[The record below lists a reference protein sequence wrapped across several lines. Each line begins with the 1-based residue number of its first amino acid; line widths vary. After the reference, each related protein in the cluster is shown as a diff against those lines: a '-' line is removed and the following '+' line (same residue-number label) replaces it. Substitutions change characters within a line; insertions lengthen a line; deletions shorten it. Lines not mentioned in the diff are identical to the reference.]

1 MIYKNKPYLCD
12 MKTSKDY
19 IAEDFTATIPVADY
33 MAHYRDAEKF
43 IGFCRQCRRY
53 NTCWACPPFAFD
65 VDQYLSHYELALIIG
80 TKITP
85 SYPEKITDTIS
96 YGNELMETERKR
108 TDDLLLELEKTHN
121 GRAFFPGS
129 CLLCS
134 SCTRAE
140 GKPCLYPK
148 RVRPSLEACG
158 FDIGKTSSELLNRV
172 EMGRAWENAGV
183 SNTGQWNIL
192 HSERACQSQY
202 CLLNISIILILNW
215 QSNNCKF

>member
-33 MAHYRDAEKF
+33 IAHYRDAEKF

-53 NTCWACPPFAFD
+53 NTCWTCPPFAFD
-65 VDQYLSHYELALIIG
+65 VDQYLSQYELALIIG

-85 SYPEKITDTIS
+85 LYPDKITDTIS
-96 YGNELMETERKR
+96 YGNGLMEMERKR
-108 TDDLLLELEKTHN
+108 TDDLLLKLEKTHN

-134 SCTRAE
+134 SCTRA
-140 GKPCLYPK
+140 GRKPCLSPE

-158 FDIGKTSSELLNRV
+158 FDIGKTSSD
-172 EMGRAWENAGV
+172 
-183 SNTGQWNIL
+183 
-192 HSERACQSQY
+192 
-202 CLLNISIILILNW
+202 LLNIELKWGEHGKMPEYLMLVSGIFFTPQDHSKLNVV
-215 QSNNCKF
+215 F

>member
-85 SYPEKITDTIS
+85 CI
-96 YGNELMETERKR
+96 RKKSR
-108 TDDLLLELEKTHN
+108 IPFLT
-121 GRAFFPGS
+121 A
-129 CLLCS
+129 
-134 SCTRAE
+134 
-140 GKPCLYPK
+140 
-148 RVRPSLEACG
+148 
-158 FDIGKTSSELLNRV
+158 TS
-172 EMGRAWENAGV
+172 
-183 SNTGQWNIL
+183 
-192 HSERACQSQY
+192 
-202 CLLNISIILILNW
+202 
-215 QSNNCKF
+215 

>member
-1 MIYKNKPYLCD
+1 MPR
-12 MKTSKDY
+12 SSS
-19 IAEDFTATIPVADY
+19 AF
-33 MAHYRDAEKF
+33 
-43 IGFCRQCRRY
+43 GRQCRRY
-53 NTCWACPPFAFD
+53 NTCWACPTFTFD

-85 SYPEKITDTIS
+85 LYPEKITDTIS
-96 YGNELMETERKR
+96 YGNELIETERKR

-140 GKPCLYPK
+140 GKPCLYPE

-158 FDIGKTSSELLNRV
+158 FDIGKTSSELLNI
-172 EMGRAWENAGV
+172 ELKWGEHGKMPEYLTLV
-183 SNTGQWNIL
+183 SGIFFTPKEHASPNIV
-192 HSERACQSQY
+192 
-202 CLLNISIILILNW
+202 
-215 QSNNCKF
+215 F

>member
-85 SYPEKITDTIS
+85 LYPEKITDTIS

-140 GKPCLYPK
+140 GKPCLYPEC
-148 RVRPSLEACG
+148 VRPSLEACG
-158 FDIGKTSSELLNRV
+158 FDIGKTSSELLNI
-172 EMGRAWENAGV
+172 ELKWGEHGKMPEYLTLV
-183 SNTGQWNIL
+183 SGIFFTPKEHASPNIV
-192 HSERACQSQY
+192 
-202 CLLNISIILILNW
+202 
-215 QSNNCKF
+215 F

>member
-53 NTCWACPPFAFD
+53 NTCWVCPPFAFD

-85 SYPEKITDTIS
+85 LYPEKITDTIS

-140 GKPCLYPK
+140 GKPCLYPE

-158 FDIGKTSSELLNRV
+158 FDIGKTSSELLNI
-172 EMGRAWENAGV
+172 ELKWGEHGKMPEYLTLV
-183 SNTGQWNIL
+183 SGIFFTPKEHASPNIV
-192 HSERACQSQY
+192 
-202 CLLNISIILILNW
+202 
-215 QSNNCKF
+215 F

>member
-85 SYPEKITDTIS
+85 LYPEKITDTIS
-96 YGNELMETERKR
+96 YGNELIETERKR

-140 GKPCLYPK
+140 GKPCLYPE

-158 FDIGKTSSELLNRV
+158 FDIGKTSSELLNI
-172 EMGRAWENAGV
+172 ELKWGEHGKMPEYLTLV
-183 SNTGQWNIL
+183 SGIFFTPKEHASPNIV
-192 HSERACQSQY
+192 
-202 CLLNISIILILNW
+202 
-215 QSNNCKF
+215 F

>member
-85 SYPEKITDTIS
+85 LYPEKSRIPFLT
-96 YGNELMETERKR
+96 
-108 TDDLLLELEKTHN
+108 
-121 GRAFFPGS
+121 A
-129 CLLCS
+129 
-134 SCTRAE
+134 
-140 GKPCLYPK
+140 
-148 RVRPSLEACG
+148 
-158 FDIGKTSSELLNRV
+158 TS
-172 EMGRAWENAGV
+172 
-183 SNTGQWNIL
+183 
-192 HSERACQSQY
+192 
-202 CLLNISIILILNW
+202 
-215 QSNNCKF
+215 

>member
-85 SYPEKITDTIS
+85 LYPEKITDTIS

-140 GKPCLYPK
+140 GKPCLYPE

-158 FDIGKTSSELLNRV
+158 FDIGKTSSV
-172 EMGRAWENAGV
+172 
-183 SNTGQWNIL
+183 
-192 HSERACQSQY
+192 
-202 CLLNISIILILNW
+202 LLNIELKWGEHGKMPEYLTLVSGIFFTPKEHASPNIV
-215 QSNNCKF
+215 F

>member
-43 IGFCRQCRRY
+43 IGPCRQCRRY

-85 SYPEKITDTIS
+85 LYPEKITDTIS

-140 GKPCLYPK
+140 GKPCLYPE

-158 FDIGKTSSELLNRV
+158 FDIGKTSSELLNI
-172 EMGRAWENAGV
+172 ELKWGEHGKMPEYLTLV
-183 SNTGQWNIL
+183 SGIFFTPKEHASPNIV
-192 HSERACQSQY
+192 
-202 CLLNISIILILNW
+202 
-215 QSNNCKF
+215 F